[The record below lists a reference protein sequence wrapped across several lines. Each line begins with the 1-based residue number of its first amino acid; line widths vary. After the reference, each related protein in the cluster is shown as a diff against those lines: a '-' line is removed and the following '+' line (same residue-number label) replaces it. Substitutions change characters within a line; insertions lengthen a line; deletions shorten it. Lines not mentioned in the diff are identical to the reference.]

1 MYLARVSKV
10 PVTNGPKPCSE
21 QQLFGLYMQLKS
33 YFHIVIIS
41 VIFIVLILISISI
54 LNEHTANKN
63 HFPGSVSTGT
73 FGVVVT

>member
-33 YFHIVIIS
+33 YFHICYFYRIN
-41 VIFIVLILISISI
+41 FKTISISI